1 VERFE
6 FHHMVVRPTLAPGGR
21 LVKVAFDG
29 EVTRMRAPLDFR
41 VLEKPLFLLIPP
53 RDEAAIDTASG
64 TASNTGTT
72 GG

>member
-1 VERFE
+1 
-6 FHHMVVRPTLAPGGR
+6 
-21 LVKVAFDG
+21 
-29 EVTRMRAPLDFR
+29 MRAPLDFR
-41 VLEKPLFLLIPP
+41 VLEKPLVLLIPP